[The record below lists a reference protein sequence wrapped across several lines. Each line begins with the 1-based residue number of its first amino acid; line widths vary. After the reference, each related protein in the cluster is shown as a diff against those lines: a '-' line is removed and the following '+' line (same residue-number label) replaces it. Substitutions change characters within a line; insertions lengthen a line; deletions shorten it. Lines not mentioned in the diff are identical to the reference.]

1 MNLGPFCSAEC
12 KEPALHAGELRLHPK
27 PHDFCDSFYAFKHTA
42 HKGTGCFDSV
52 VVFHFPLRRSYETA
66 DLWPLLA
73 APADGVTVSFV
84 KAERST
90 FRWGGSDEARI
101 RALGHVVHELP
112 NAGHWVHTDNP
123 AGLFHILA
131 PSFNSEPDLH
141 AQLSPRNNVV
151 ASHSAAAT
159 VSSAGSRQLTAL
171 EL

>member
-1 MNLGPFCSAEC
+1 MRASKEAETATRTAVSTPFLLCLVTLAPVLLPDVHPSTALSLG
-12 KEPALHAGELRLHPK
+12 
-27 PHDFCDSFYAFKHTA
+27 
-42 HKGTGCFDSV
+42 
-52 VVFHFPLRRSYETA
+52 RSYETA

-73 APADGVTVSFV
+73 TPADGVTVSFV

-101 RALGHVVHELP
+101 QALGHAVHELP

-123 AGLFHILA
+123 GGLFHILA

-151 ASHSAAAT
+151 ASHSPTAGA
-159 VSSAGSRQLTAL
+159 SSAGLRQLTAL
-171 EL
+171 EM